1 MNATETDPN
10 WSSPDSPLEIIPA
23 NRQRIDDLDGE
34 IIRLILERRELSR
47 QVQAARLATGGVR
60 VELNREAQIL
70 GTYRD
75 ALGQDGVTLASALLR
90 ACRGPLQ

>member
-23 NRQRIDDLDGE
+23 NRKRIDELDSE

-60 VELNREAQIL
+60 VELNREAEIL

-90 ACRGPLQ
+90 ACRGPL

>member
-1 MNATETDPN
+1 MNTTETGPN

-90 ACRGPLQ
+90 ACRGPL

>member
-1 MNATETDPN
+1 MNTTETGPN

-23 NRQRIDDLDGE
+23 NRQRIDELDGE

>member
-1 MNATETDPN
+1 MNTTETGPN

-23 NRQRIDDLDGE
+23 NRQRIDELDGE

-47 QVQAARLATGGVR
+47 QNQAARLATGGVR
-60 VELNREAQIL
+60 LELNREAQIL

>member
-23 NRQRIDDLDGE
+23 NRQRIDELDGE

-47 QVQAARLATGGVR
+47 QIQAARLATGGVR

>member
-10 WSSPDSPLEIIPA
+10 WSSPDSPAEIIPA
-23 NRQRIDDLDGE
+23 NRQRIDDLDGQ
-34 IIRLILERRELSR
+34 IIRLIQERRELSR
-47 QVQAARLATGGVR
+47 QIQAARLASGGVR

-70 GTYRD
+70 DTYRD

-90 ACRGPLQ
+90 TCRGPLQ

>member
-90 ACRGPLQ
+90 ACRGPL